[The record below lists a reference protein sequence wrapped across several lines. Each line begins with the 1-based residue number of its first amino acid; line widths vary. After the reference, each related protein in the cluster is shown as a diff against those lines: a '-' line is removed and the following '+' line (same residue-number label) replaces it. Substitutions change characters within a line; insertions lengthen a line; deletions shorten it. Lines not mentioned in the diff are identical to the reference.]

1 MKIEEMKQLKREW
14 GYTNE
19 DISERTGVAVGT
31 VQKIF
36 SGETKSPRRETIEAL
51 EKLFYDEKHAVYPGP
66 VYDFLPDGLPV
77 LVKEGNL
84 AEEYEYSPGAKHIAK
99 KQGEYTVKDYW
110 KIREVRR
117 IELIDGC
124 IYNLSAPTTEHQL
137 IITEIITELKI
148 FVRAKKKKCVPL
160 SPSVSV
166 RAGRDEKTAVE
177 PDLMILCDPGK
188 LRRKE
193 EDVWGGPDLVMEVLS
208 PSTRHKDMTV
218 KLDKYWNG
226 GVREYWLIDPQNK
239 KVIVHDFEHGNDISV
254 YTFDDKVPVGIWN
267 GECEID
273 FARIMETIDNIFS
286 WAEEEPGK

>member
-51 EKLFYDEKHAVYPGP
+51 EKLFCSENHAVYPGP
-66 VYDFLPDGLPV
+66 VYDFLPVGPPV

-84 AEEYEYSPGAKHIAK
+84 AEEYEYSIDPSLIAKH
-99 KQGEYTVKDYW
+99 QGEYTIEDY
-110 KIREVRR
+110 KRLREERR
-117 IELIDGC
+117 VELIDGH
-124 IYNLSAPTTEHQL
+124 IYNLSAPTAEHQL
-137 IITEIITELKI
+137 LITEVITELNI
-148 FVRAKKKKCVPL
+148 FVRAKKKKCVPFA
-160 SPSVSV
+160 PSITV
-166 RAGRDEKTAVE
+166 RADHDEKTAVE

-208 PSTRHKDMTV
+208 PSTRQKDMTV
-218 KLDKYWNG
+218 KLNKYWNG
-226 GVREYWLIDPQNK
+226 GVREYWLIDLQNK
-239 KVIVHDFEHGNDISV
+239 KVIVHDFEHGDDISV
-254 YTFDDKVPVGIWN
+254 YTFEDKVPVGIWN

-273 FARIMETIDNIFS
+273 FARITETIDSIFS
-286 WAEEEPGK
+286 WAEEE